1 MFQALLEP
9 LGREALARV
18 TLLLNHVIAAEPE
31 ATRRL
36 LGHVDATVQ
45 IEWQRWPAF
54 LPPPPQAVWRITPAG
69 LLELAEPGFVT
80 GMNGDA
86 AQLVVGL
93 DQQALTGWALSGAV
107 GRPPMVVQGDVGLAA
122 DISWLAENLRWDLED
137 DLARV
142 LGDVPARQIA
152 QFGRAAVQAVQGL
165 LQRVRPNPPSAS

>member
-36 LGHVDATVQ
+36 LGHVGATVQ

-69 LLELAEPGFVT
+69 LLELAEPGFVA
-80 GMNGDA
+80 GDA

-93 DQQALTGWALSGAV
+93 DQQALTGWALGGAV
-107 GRPPMVVQGDVGLAA
+107 GRPPMAVQGDVGLAA
-122 DISWLAENLRWDLED
+122 DISWLAENLRWDVED

-142 LGDVPARQIA
+142 IGDVPARQLA
-152 QFGRAAVQAVQGL
+152 QFGRAAVQALQGL
-165 LQRVRPNPPSAS
+165 LQRVHPSPTTAA

>member
-9 LGREALARV
+9 LGREALTRV

-45 IEWQRWPAF
+45 IEWQRWPTF
-54 LPPPPQAVWRITPAG
+54 LPPPPQAAWRITPAG
-69 LLELAEPGFVT
+69 LLELAEPGSVAADT
-80 GMNGDA
+80 

-93 DQQALTGWALSGAV
+93 DQQALTGWALGGAV
-107 GRPPMVVQGDVGLAA
+107 GRPPMAVQGDVGLAA
-122 DISWLAENLRWDLED
+122 DISWLAENLRWDVED

-142 LGDVPARQIA
+142 IGDVPARQIA
-152 QFGRAAVQAVQGL
+152 QLGRAAAQAVQAL
-165 LQRVRPNPPSAS
+165 LQRVRPNPPSAA